1 MSNLE
6 PLMWGKSR
14 RCRVL
19 LIRADYIVPFK
30 SKEETK
36 VKILRYARFYD
47 LCRISQNLQPEERR
61 ICSRIC
67 SFRGCWPACLTTCQF
82 TWLLRYVVGS
92 AGSSKK
98 KQR

>member
-1 MSNLE
+1 MSNLKS
-6 PLMWGKSR
+6 LMWGKSS

-19 LIRADYIVPFK
+19 LLGAEYIVPFK

-36 VKILRYARFYD
+36 VKILRYARFYS
-47 LCRISQNLQPEERR
+47 LCRILRNLQPEERS
-61 ICSRIC
+61 ICFRIC
-67 SFRGCWPACLTTCQF
+67 SFSGCRPACLTTCQF
-82 TWLLRYVVGS
+82 TWLLSYVVGS

>member
-1 MSNLE
+1 MDWLQKVRWAE
-6 PLMWGKSR
+6 LTAAEQCHLKAR
-14 RCRVL
+14 R
-19 LIRADYIVPFK
+19 K
-30 SKEETK
+30 Q
-36 VKILRYARFYD
+36 RYARFYD